1 MKRNIE
7 TIQALSTNL
16 ESSAFDAGII
26 ILANQ
31 PLENTT
37 LVLSIPAMGE
47 WYNGNLLRLLQSL
60 FSQNT
65 RKGES
70 FEIQIIINIGDQRKH
85 LLPEANESLMFLT
98 KLIEVQK
105 LLRASQENNGTD
117 EIKSILFNC
126 HDPIQRR
133 ILELAIRQVHQIN
146 LTVVN
151 LTNADFSSTAYEK
164 ISISSLRTLGA
175 DLAKSRFSNNP
186 NAVLGLYD
194 ADTIPENNKVV
205 ADVQNFFSSSPEL
218 SYLFLGMTYQPA
230 GVSSDYLSGAPGYNI
245 ERTAKKPNG
254 RFMQGS
260 PQILFRLNTY
270 NKIQEISFNEWFGEE
285 GDEDDNTSFQLVY
298 YFSLLQAQ
306 QLHDFLKNGNFNL
319 PTSMTKDRDDGSF
332 DSRLR
337 VENIDSDITPYIRNV
352 FATREEITDRVKSLS
367 AEEQL
372 RITLYLDR
380 VRKVFEKKQRV
391 QQRMNRRVVKSLLK
405 AVEMNIIKLV
415 DKELRVQET
424 TLLELDCGFAL
435 AHFVRSNP
443 KLIIEFLQSTRDIQ
457 VAEYLLGIRP
467 SSVPNEI
474 TELSPAQIALREY
487 VGELHSLDDLES
499 QGLLTVEKTGTS
511 HCELQSSDFWYDG
524 ENWLVRDNRT
534 NASKISLLHGCI
546 AESLALGF
554 IYKIFFERDGF
565 IEYLD
570 SLNPNI
576 REKFPSNPENQ
587 ERNLKFGN
595 IKERIAILDDILVRL
610 DQQ

>member
-1 MKRNIE
+1 MRRNTEI
-7 TIQALSTNL
+7 TRVLLTNP
-16 ESSAFDAGII
+16 ENSAFDSGIRV
-26 ILANQ
+26 LANQ

-37 LVLSIPAMGE
+37 LVLSVPAMGE
-47 WYNGNLLRLLQSL
+47 WHNGNLLRLLQSL

-85 LLPEANESLMFLT
+85 LLPEANESLQFLAN
-98 KLIEVQK
+98 LVEIQK
-105 LLRASQENNGTD
+105 LLRASQEDNEKDT
-117 EIKSILFNC
+117 IQSILLNC
-126 HDPIQRR
+126 TDPIQRR

-146 LTVVN
+146 LTVVD
-151 LTNADFSSTAYEK
+151 LTGADLSRTAYKK
-164 ISISSLRTLGA
+164 ISISSLRTLGV

-186 NAVLGLYD
+186 NTVLGLYD

-205 ADVQNFFSSSPEL
+205 SDIQNYFRSSPEL

-230 GVSSDYLSGAPGYNI
+230 GVSLDYLSGGPGYNI
-245 ERTAKKPNG
+245 ERTAKNPNG

-306 QLHDFLKNGNFNL
+306 QFHSFLKNGNFNL

-337 VENIDSDITPYIRNV
+337 VENIDSDITPYIRSV
-352 FATREEITDRVKSLS
+352 FATREEVTDRVKSLS

-372 RITLYLDR
+372 QITLYLDR
-380 VRKVFEKKQRV
+380 VRKVFEKKQRI

-405 AVEMNIIKLV
+405 AVEMNIIELI
-415 DKELRVQET
+415 DKELQVQEPA
-424 TLLELDCGFAL
+424 LLELDCGFAL
-435 AHFVRSNP
+435 AHFIRSNTR
-443 KLIIEFLQSTRDIQ
+443 LIVEFLLSPQDIQ
-457 VAEYLLGIRP
+457 VAEYLVGIR
-467 SSVPNEI
+467 SSLPNEI

-487 VGELHSLDDLES
+487 VGELYSLSDLES
-499 QGLLTVEKTGTS
+499 DGLLSVKKAVRPFNEQ
-511 HCELQSSDFWYDG
+511 QSRDFWYYG
-524 ENWLVRDNRT
+524 ENWLVEEKRADN
-534 NASKISLLHGCI
+534 SKISFLHGCI

-554 IYKIFFERDGF
+554 IYKILFERNGF
-565 IEYLD
+565 MEYLD
-570 SLNPNI
+570 SLDPNI
-576 REKFPSNPENQ
+576 REKFPLNPEHQ
-587 ERNLKFGN
+587 ERNLRFGN
-595 IKERIAILDDILVRL
+595 IQERIAFLDNILAELYE
-610 DQQ
+610 Q